1 MWFGI
6 VAVMA
11 ATSFLSGILGMG
23 GGIIL
28 MGVLVLLL
36 PLASAMVLHAL
47 TQIAANGSRAWL
59 HRRHI
64 HWGVLRWY
72 VLGGLAVLGLFFF
85 LWFEVPKSWFFIGLG
100 LMALLGNV
108 LPKSWQLDVTRPVQ
122 SVVCGALVTAGQLFV
137 GVAGSI
143 LDLFFIH
150 ARLNRYQVVAT
161 KAITQT
167 SGHLMKLTFYGSL
180 VFSQPQSLGIPFWV
194 YVAVIPA
201 AFLGTRLGAE
211 VLHRLDD
218 QQFRRYTRWVL
229 NAVGVVY
236 ITRGVLMML

>member
-11 ATSFLSGILGMG
+11 LTSFISGILGMG

-36 PLASAMVLHAL
+36 PLATAMVLHAL

-72 VLGGLAVLGLFFF
+72 VVGGLAVLGLFFF

-100 LMALLGNV
+100 VMALIGNV
-108 LPKSWQLDVTRPVQ
+108 LPRSLQLDVTRPAQ
-122 SVVCGALVTAGQLFV
+122 SLVCGFLVTGGQLFV

-150 ARLNRYQVVAT
+150 ARLDRYQIVAT
-161 KAITQT
+161 KAVTQT

-180 VFSQPQSLGIPFWV
+180 LATSPEALEIPVWV
-194 YVAVIPA
+194 YAAVIPA

-211 VLHRLDD
+211 ILHRLDD

-236 ITRGVLMML
+236 ITRGVLLF